1 MEGLNMAKTDMI
13 RARVESKLK
22 ANAEA
27 VLDELGL
34 TASDAIRLFYKQIA
48 MRKGLPFDV
57 VIPNASTRKAI
68 REVKDG
74 RGLSRYN
81 DTDEM
86 FKKLGL

>member
-1 MEGLNMAKTDMI
+1 LEGLNMAKTDMI
-13 RARVESKLK
+13 RARVESRLK

-57 VIPNASTRKAI
+57 VVPNASTRKAI
-68 REVKDG
+68 RDVEEG
-74 RGLSRYN
+74 RALSHYR
-81 DTDEM
+81 DTNEM
-86 FKKLGL
+86 FRKLGL